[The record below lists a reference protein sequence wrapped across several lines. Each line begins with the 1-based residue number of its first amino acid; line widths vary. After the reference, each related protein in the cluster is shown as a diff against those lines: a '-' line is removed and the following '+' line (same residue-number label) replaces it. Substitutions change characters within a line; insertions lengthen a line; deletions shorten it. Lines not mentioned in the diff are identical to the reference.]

1 MSSEHDIAIISVGY
15 RNSPFTEEILKTDI
29 IPYSIIANNSSD
41 FQIHHADPSKI
52 LFYSLEFTK
61 IIESIAKKSM
71 DSLAVFETLGQFFE
85 FYNPLHLSTL
95 NYLISKYATSIKPEN
110 KDYRQ
115 AWKNISEAIFEEE
128 FIYPLFQESRIFHI
142 KEGDVEIP
150 VRQFL
155 MSSENE
161 KKKENS
167 KNSNNKALNQILEGV
182 TGIIDLEKANKMK
195 LCTTAMKKIT
205 SASAVIII
213 PTDIV
218 SLFILFKSDHFKE
231 TLQKTNG
238 EIAIISPFWPG
249 NELSQ
254 IESSILEKTDF
265 EANLTNIV
273 KLVKDCV
280 DAVIIDTKDSDL
292 VPTLREEGITVLV
305 EELTPENQATTEFLD
320 TVLKSIDVSLDSI
333 AVEPQGLIEGLGEK
347 LVNLFRVREPKPGK
361 EIEEESTVQTLEI
374 SVKEED
380 KELIESIFE
389 EEIAIDEPKTEA
401 EVVEAAT
408 EEDTL
413 TDEFEMEVID
423 TEDTIQTI
431 PTPPPKNGVSE
442 SDFYLPRADGQ
453 FALPGIEQ
461 ITQFELEELESLD
474 VDEHII
480 NSFIE
485 RAMTSNATGLEV
497 VFSDL
502 LSLQNNPLLIE
513 KIYQMILKR
522 LIKVREYHPE
532 VKIADMVT
540 YLSAHKP
547 EFYHEKLNGLLE
559 DTLSSEE
566 EKTFNQNLKTTTL
579 VIRSSLLIAGD
590 IIENFLI
597 KNIVNEDIYVEDRLK
612 RMISAFGGSN
622 IDLLHLLCR
631 VLVNVYELELAKEEP
646 DVNVIQKII
655 SFLTLF
661 DGLSV
666 SMTLVTLGSETVL
679 ESISNAINE
688 MVLNNSFK
696 KIITEVIDVFHEGT
710 YDDLVKAFHGRKLPE
725 NLEFEMMKRKYI
737 SSLSKVGSIP
747 LDLFAEQIGLTVE
760 KAEKLIYDMI
770 LKEEIP
776 ARIEL
781 VSGRLY
787 IVQDQ
792 EEVEIVE
799 EEVSEEAAVEAK
811 EVQETAVEELEK
823 PEKDLVEEVEEEK
836 TEQVEDDEVVEG
848 FICSQCQRSF
858 TTERGLKMHISRS
871 HKE

>member
-61 IIESIAKKSM
+61 IIETIAKKSM

-110 KDYRQ
+110 KDYMQ

-128 FIYPLFQESRIFHI
+128 FIYPLFQESRILHI
-142 KEGDVEIP
+142 KEGEVEIP

-155 MSSENE
+155 MSSEIE
-161 KKKENS
+161 KKKDSS
-167 KNSNNKALNQILEGV
+167 KNNNKALNQVLEEI
-182 TGIIDLEKANKMK
+182 TGIIDLEEASKMK
-195 LCTTAMKKIT
+195 LCTIAMKKIT
-205 SASAVIII
+205 SASAVVIV

-218 SLFILFKSDHFKE
+218 SLFILFSSNHFKE

-249 NELSQ
+249 NELNQ
-254 IESSILEKTDF
+254 VEKTILQKTEF
-265 EANLTNIV
+265 EANLTNLV

-280 DAVIIDTKDSDL
+280 DAVIIDTKNSDL

-305 EELTPENQATTEFLD
+305 EELTPENQATQEFLE
-320 TVLKSIDVSLDSI
+320 TVLKSIDISLDSI

-347 LVNLFRVREPKPGK
+347 LVNLFRVREPKQEK
-361 EIEEESTVQTLEI
+361 EVKEESTVQTLEM
-374 SVKEED
+374 SVSEED

-389 EEIAIDEPKTEA
+389 EDIEVEEPKVETE
-401 EVVEAAT
+401 VSKT
-408 EEDTL
+408 SKEEETL

-431 PTPPPKNGVSE
+431 PVPPPKNGITE
-442 SDFYLPRADGQ
+442 TDFYYPKADGQ

-522 LIKVREYHPE
+522 LIKIREFNPE

-547 EFYHEKLNGLLE
+547 EFYHEKLEELLE
-559 DTLSSEE
+559 ETLHSEE
-566 EKTFNQNLKTTTL
+566 DKSFNQNLKTSTL
-579 VIRSSLLIAGD
+579 VVKSSLLIARE
-590 IIENFLI
+590 IIENFLR
-597 KNIVNEDIYVEDRLK
+597 KNITNEDIYIEDRLK
-612 RMISAFGGSN
+612 RMISTFGGSN

-631 VLVNVYELELAKEEP
+631 ILVNIYEIELEKEEP
-646 DVNVIQKII
+646 NVSVIQKII

-666 SMTLVTLGSETVL
+666 SMTLVTLGSDTVL

-696 KIITEVIDVFHEGT
+696 KIITDVLTVFNEGT
-710 YDDLVKAFHGRKLPE
+710 YEDLVKAFHGRKLPE

-747 LDLFAEQIGLTVE
+747 LDLFAERIGMSVDN
-760 KAEKLIYDMI
+760 AEKLIYDMI

-787 IVQDQ
+787 IVQEH
-792 EEVEIVE
+792 EEVEVVMEEATE
-799 EEVSEEAAVEAK
+799 EESIEIIENQKEIQEEPD
-811 EVQETAVEELEK
+811 K
-823 PEKDLVEEVEEEK
+823 PEVEEVL
-836 TEQVEDDEVVEG
+836 EDFV
-848 FICSQCQRSF
+848 CTQCQRSF
-858 TTERGLKMHISRS
+858 KTERGLKMHTTKA